1 MRHSRGYDC
10 SQPRRR
16 LDSRGGAADEE
27 PLVYRAVD
35 LLGGEL
41 LVLGDLAEL
50 VGADARGGLRDGQ
63 VGAAAALVHMLPNHS
78 SPRWIDGRLTSK
90 HHPAASCQ

>member
-1 MRHSRGYDC
+1 MLGCNGCWIGVTARNLCGS
-10 SQPRRR
+10 
-16 LDSRGGAADEE
+16 AADEE

-35 LLGGEL
+35 LRGGEL

-63 VGAAAALVHMLPNHS
+63 VGAAFESVH
-78 SPRWIDGRLTSK
+78 RV
-90 HHPAASCQ
+90 HPKRQEQKS